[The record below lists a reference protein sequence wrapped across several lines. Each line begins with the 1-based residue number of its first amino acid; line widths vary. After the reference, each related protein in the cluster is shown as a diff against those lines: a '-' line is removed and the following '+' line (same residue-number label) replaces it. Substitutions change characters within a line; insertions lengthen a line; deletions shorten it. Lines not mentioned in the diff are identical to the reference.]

1 MLLLFARSFNTKAQ
15 NVGLLEQEKMANQ
28 PKTFVSRNEV
38 YLLPTGNIHVDE
50 SCLKSAYGEPQ
61 VGGLACEHMTLWLC
75 NLECMKRSTFLLY
88 WAHHGGRQLP
98 KLLHDFTSLQFGMFE
113 KINIVLPTD
122 FYLSITVTDSFQNY
136 CTTSHLCSLECLKR
150 SALFSLQICTCP
162 SQWQTASKITAWLHS
177 SAVWNVWKDQ
187 LFYFLQISPCPSQW
201 Q

>member
-88 WAHHGGRQLP
+88 
-98 KLLHDFTSLQFGMFE
+98 
-113 KINIVLPTD
+113 
-122 FYLSITVTDSFQNY
+122 
-136 CTTSHLCSLECLKR
+136 
-150 SALFSLQICTCP
+150 
-162 SQWQTASKITAWLHS
+162 
-177 SAVWNVWKDQ
+177 
-187 LFYFLQISPCPSQW
+187 
-201 Q
+201 